1 MTRLLPC
8 GTLLV
13 VAALTL
19 ALPSAEVVRLA
30 RGVVGFVGLVAVV
43 AFFVVVFFAVAV
55 VFFTVFFAALVALR
69 RGVVFLVGIFT
80 LFSRA
85 NCQKKAGDGQY
96 DWPN

>member
-43 AFFVVVFFAVAV
+43 AFFVVVF
-55 VFFTVFFAALVALR
+55 TVFFAALVALR